1 MADEKMNST
10 DYPFFVSPLAK
21 EDGRGFLISFPDLPG
36 CISDGETPEEAIQN
50 GYDAA
55 RAWLE
60 TAKEFDDPIPQPSQ
74 FKGQRINERTNTL
87 HISN

>member
-1 MADEKMNST
+1 MNST

-21 EDGRGFLISFPDLPG
+21 KDGGGFLISFPDLPG
-36 CISDGETPEEAIQN
+36 CISDGETPEEAIKN

-60 TAKEFDDPIPQPSQ
+60 TAKEFNDPVPQPTQFSGCFATLIPQ
-74 FKGQRINERTNTL
+74 L
-87 HISN
+87 A